1 MFLIQGAAAVVKL
14 SFAEFVTE
22 GPSTPFFPV
31 QRLCSVSWSCD
42 LNPYFPAQ
50 LTSLVPAEASSPC
63 KNEAPCRSFGGTPK
77 L

>member
-1 MFLIQGAAAVVKL
+1 MFLIQGAVVKL

-50 LTSLVPAEASSPC
+50 FTSLVPDEASSPC
-63 KNEAPCRSFGGTPK
+63 KNVA
-77 L
+77 LYI